1 MWLPPTAHSNPTS
14 GPGSPVSTSG
24 SSLAPDPREV
34 SRYHGA
40 FDRAK
45 SMLSAGRRSLSRSSS
60 PAPSPTP
67 PNHDTLR
74 HTYGLFEVSL
84 SHYFPGTIEPDDASV
99 RTTAQTESEST
110 LDELLAP
117 LVMLLLKL
125 ITGDTTARDRVR
137 EWLLPSNLDRTVVL
151 ESRADTLGRLLRL
164 LTSVYHTRLNS
175 ISGELLFTLC
185 NHDGTSIRCHTS
197 SSLLTCR
204 ESSDATH
211 LAGGLR

>member
-1 MWLPPTAHSNPTS
+1 MWLPPAFHSNRGSPTS

-24 SSLAPDPREV
+24 GSLAPDPREV
-34 SRYHGA
+34 SRHHGA
-40 FDRAK
+40 LERAK

-67 PNHDTLR
+67 PNHDTLL
-74 HTYGLFEVSL
+74 HTYSIFEVSL
-84 SHYFPGTIEPDDASV
+84 SHYFPGTVEPDDASV
-99 RTTAQTESEST
+99 RARAKTESEST

-117 LVMLLLKL
+117 LMMLLHKL
-125 ITGDTTARDRVR
+125 VAGDTGARDRVR

-175 ISGELLFTLC
+175 ISGELLFALC
-185 NHDGTSIRCHTS
+185 NHDGTLLRCQAARRLSIVANVPC
-197 SSLLTCR
+197 
-204 ESSDATH
+204 
-211 LAGGLR
+211 